1 MTTEQIHSIFTV
13 TREHLEEER
22 KNSNELPRAIF
33 QKNDKRKDATK
44 MAASSNH
51 SIFTVSRDHLA
62 EGKNAPKKNVQ
73 LKRLF

>member
-13 TREHLEEER
+13 SREHLEEER

-33 QKNDKRKDATK
+33 QKNEKSKDATK

-62 EGKNAPKKNVQ
+62 EGKNAPKKK
-73 LKRLF
+73 LLT